1 MNTRAG
7 APHRATA
14 QELKDRLET
23 ERAGRP
29 YVFFFDGEGRQRIVT
44 LDAGRGRMTI
54 GRAPGADVCL
64 SWDGKVSAVHAELE
78 LVGDHWVV
86 SDDGLSRNGTY
97 VNEERV
103 VGRRR
108 LRDDD
113 VIRAGGTAIHHRVP
127 GGAPAPSTLLDS
139 RTKVAAEVSP
149 AQRRV
154 LIALCR
160 PVRGGDAFATPA
172 TNPQI
177 AAELYLSVPAVKT
190 HLRALFAKFGIEDL
204 PQQEKRQRLVAMAF
218 ASGLIGERDF
228 ER

>member
-1 MNTRAG
+1 MNTRAD

-29 YVFFFDGEGRQRIVT
+29 YVFYFDGEGRQRIVT
-44 LDAGRGRMTI
+44 LDAVRGRLTI
-54 GRAPGADVCL
+54 GRAPDADLCL
-64 SWDGKVSAVHAELE
+64 SWDAQVSGLHAELE

-86 SDDGLSRNGTY
+86 ADDGLSRNGTY
-97 VNEERV
+97 VNQQRV

-108 LRDDD
+108 LRDGD
-113 VIRAGGTAIHHRVP
+113 VIRAGRTVVHHRVP
-127 GGAPAPSTLLDS
+127 GGPPVASTQLDD
-139 RTKVAAEVSP
+139 RAEVAAD
-149 AQRRV
+149 QRRV
-154 LIALCR
+154 LVALCR
-160 PVRGGDAFATPA
+160 PFRGGDAFATPA

-190 HLRALFAKFGIEDL
+190 HLRTLFAKFGIEDL

-218 ASGLIGERDF
+218 ASGLISERDF